1 MSCSGP
7 ILVTGGAGFIG
18 SSLAAQLSRLGYSV
32 ITCDNFNAYYT
43 PQLKFDRVNAILK
56 PLGIP
61 CYTTELA
68 DPAQV
73 SNLFAR
79 VRPSMVVNLAAQAG
93 VRHSI
98 IDPSSYIQSNLVAFG
113 NIIEASRRH
122 DVDHFVYASSS
133 SVYGN
138 HTHGSLAE
146 DACTNKPVSLYA
158 ATKKANE
165 LIAHAYSSVHTMATT
180 GVRFFSIYGP
190 WGRPDM
196 AYFSFTEKMLRGEA
210 IPVFGNG
217 QLQRDFTYID
227 DAVEA
232 LVRLLARPPGKASD
246 GIPYQI
252 YNIGNEQPTRV
263 LDFIATLERVLERK
277 ADLHFLP
284 EQAGDVRATFADSG
298 KLRAAAGELPGTSL
312 ELGLTRFARWYQDW
326 MGSCRPPVRP
336 PGVAQPMFR

>member
-7 ILVTGGAGFIG
+7 VLVTGGAGFIG

-32 ITCDNFNAYYT
+32 ITCDNFNAYYS
-43 PQLKFDRVNAILK
+43 PHLKFDRVNAILK

-79 VRPSMVVNLAAQAG
+79 VRPSIVVNLAAQAG

-98 IDPSSYIQSNLVAFG
+98 IDQSSYIQSNLVAFG

-122 DVDHFVYASSS
+122 DVNHFIYASSS

-146 DACTNKPVSLYA
+146 GACTNKPVSLYA
-158 ATKKANE
+158 ATKKSNE
-165 LIAHAYSSVHTMATT
+165 LIAHAYSSVHAMATT

-232 LVRLLARPPGKASD
+232 LVRLLARPPGKASG

-252 YNIGNEQPTRV
+252 YN
-263 LDFIATLERVLERK
+263 
-277 ADLHFLP
+277 
-284 EQAGDVRATFADSG
+284 
-298 KLRAAAGELPGTSL
+298 
-312 ELGLTRFARWYQDW
+312 
-326 MGSCRPPVRP
+326 
-336 PGVAQPMFR
+336 